1 MNKQA
6 IILKFIIACIDTCL
20 LVYLIFYMFILKSF
34 RIQPS
39 VDCGPFQGY
48 DRPYKVINT
57 TDTIGELPDWTKDA
71 LDYIGTPAVFFPILI
86 LLM

>member
-1 MNKQA
+1 MY
-6 IILKFIIACIDTCL
+6 ILI
-20 LVYLIFYMFILKSF
+20 YF
-34 RIQPS
+34 RFPPS

-57 TDTIGELPDWTKDA
+57 TDTIGELPDWPKEV
-71 LDYIGTPAVFFPILI
+71 LYYIGTPAVLFPILI